1 MYPHRVF
8 REPMTAAA
16 AAEVLG
22 RCADQLATGRGHRDA
37 PVGDDWRDNVE
48 NYLGEDVWTI
58 FLVGG
63 EQVAAWS
70 EGELLVYRSG
80 IWDQPLD
87 EVPQTRVPWSWL
99 LVGLEDDRGGG
110 SLGVD
115 HPLKAALLATTI
127 EDELISWLE
136 PVGVDSLSV
145 FGRLRSASA
154 PARRSIRKGPD
165 QLLVSEPIA
174 AALLEGGGDQPAL
187 QQWWSQLL
195 DRVGAKYDL
204 GDRSDLAG
212 RPPAAAVPLDD
223 DELRILV
230 GPGNLVPEHLL
241 EGISR
246 ALIDLGA
253 DVDNW
258 VGHAQSVG
266 LPVSGPDVPLYLRHG
281 AAMAR
286 AAGLVVLHPSAT
298 P

>member
-1 MYPHRVF
+1 VYRHRVF
-8 REPMTAAA
+8 REPVTAAA
-16 AAEVLG
+16 AAAVLG
-22 RCADQLATGRGHRDA
+22 RFVDHLATGRGHRDA
-37 PVGDDWRDNVE
+37 AVGEDWRDNVGD
-48 NYLGEDVWTI
+48 YLGDDVWTV

-70 EGELLVYRSG
+70 QGELVVHCSG

-99 LVGLEDDRGGG
+99 LVGLEDERGGG
-110 SLGVD
+110 SLEME
-115 HPLKAALLATTI
+115 HRLAAALSASTI

-145 FGRLRSASA
+145 FGILSSASG
-154 PARRSIRKGPD
+154 PARRSMRKLPD

-174 AALLEGGGDQPAL
+174 PALLEGDGDPLAL
-187 QQWWSQLL
+187 QQWWKQVL
-195 DRVGAKYDL
+195 DRVGVRYDL
-204 GDRSDLAG
+204 GDRSDPAG
-212 RPPAAAVPLDD
+212 RPDAEAVPLDE

-230 GPGNLVPEHLL
+230 GPGLHVPEHLL
-241 EGISR
+241 AGISS

-253 DVDNW
+253 DVDDW

-266 LPVSGPDVPLYLRHG
+266 LPVAGPNIPLYLQHG

-286 AAGLVVLHPSAT
+286 AAGFVVLHPPAN